1 MRTISILALCLVASG
16 ARAEPITAP
25 EGWVAIDTDK
35 PFARL
40 LDDLT
45 AAVSANGFG
54 VVTQAGP
61 TAAAKQRGVD
71 IPDNRIVGVFN
82 NIYAVRVLALSVP
95 AMIEAPVRFYLTDDG
110 DGTAS
115 LSWKTPSHV
124 FAPYMSGAI
133 PDLAVAAGEL
143 DAVFQAIADTAT
155 Q

>member
-1 MRTISILALCLVASG
+1 MRTLPILALCLTSGVAT
-16 ARAEPITAP
+16 AAPISPP

-35 PFARL
+35 PFAQL
-40 LDDLT
+40 LADLQT
-45 AAVSANGFG
+45 AVAAQKFG

-61 TAAAKQRGVD
+61 TEAARNRGVE

-82 NIYAVRVLALSVP
+82 NVYAVRILNLSVP

-124 FAPYMSGAI
+124 FAPYLSDAI
-133 PDLAVAAGEL
+133 PDLAVAASEL
-143 DAVFQAIADTAT
+143 DGHFQSIADLAT